1 MHTSSEEEPPPEREF
16 DQSTAWER
24 LEAAAAEAI
33 TDLPEFPGFF
43 ERTMLQLECSH
54 TGTVN
59 EEYIN
64 LELSYR
70 FSAEVSNQDLVREE
84 YRTALRDKWAAAGY
98 DIHRDV
104 QQGDDPP
111 FYALEALQPDGINLW
126 YEVAGY
132 VVLHVQS
139 GCIKTVEGGDY
150 NPDCPTPL
158 GGVTRENDHASK
170 FCSNIDTVYPG
181 EEIAS
186 EAVDPFAT
194 PSGESSSTPARMV
207 PWAREPDPR
216 ETGPTSYEGLL

>member
-1 MHTSSEEEPPPEREF
+1 MHTSGEEEPPPERDF

-33 TDLPEFPGFF
+33 TELPEFPGFF
-43 ERTMLQLECSH
+43 ERSMLKLECSH
-54 TGTVN
+54 GGEAN

-64 LELSYR
+64 LELAYR
-70 FSAEVSNQDLVREE
+70 FSKEDSESDLTRAT
-84 YRTALRDKWAAAGY
+84 YLDLFRAKWSEAGY
-98 DIHRDV
+98 DVHKD
-104 QQGDDPP
+104 QPSGTGK
-111 FYALEALQPDGINLW
+111 FHTLEALRPDGINYW
-126 YEVAGY
+126 YDVSGY
-132 VVLHVQS
+132 VVLKVQS
-139 GCIKTVEGGDY
+139 GCIKAIEGGDY

-170 FCSNIDTVYPG
+170 YCSNIDTVYPG

-194 PSGESSSTPARMV
+194 PSGESSSTPAGMV